1 MQMAKDKKIILVPNS
16 LEACMEI
23 EGEQYKGNGE
33 PLAIASGNAGKLVND
48 DVDIANNSE
57 VTHPH
62 FVDTILLIA
71 SFSIFRD

>member
-1 MQMAKDKKIILVPNS
+1 
-16 LEACMEI
+16 MEI

-48 DVDIANNSE
+48 EADITSNSE

-62 FVDTILLIA
+62 FVDTKQVHG
-71 SFSIFRD
+71 